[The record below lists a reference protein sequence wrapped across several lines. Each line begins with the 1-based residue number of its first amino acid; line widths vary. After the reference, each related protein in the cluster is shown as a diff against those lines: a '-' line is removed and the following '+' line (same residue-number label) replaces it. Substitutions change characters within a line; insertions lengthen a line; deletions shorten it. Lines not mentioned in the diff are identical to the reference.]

1 MNETTISEAEWEIM
15 LVVWANSPVTSQTI
29 INVLTP
35 KMDWKPSTIK
45 TLINRLLN
53 KGYIKA
59 EKEGRAFLYE
69 ATVSEKEMLMTSF
82 KALLGQTCA
91 RRSGELLQ
99 ELITDTVL
107 SQKDLARL
115 EQVIQDKQL
124 TAPLEVPCD
133 CLPGQCQCHLFYGK
147 GEK

>member
-15 LVVWANSPVTSQTI
+15 RVMRANSPVTSQTI

-69 ATVSEKEMLMTSF
+69 ATVSEKRNADDS
-82 KALLGQTCA
+82 
-91 RRSGELLQ
+91 
-99 ELITDTVL
+99 I
-107 SQKDLARL
+107 
-115 EQVIQDKQL
+115 
-124 TAPLEVPCD
+124 
-133 CLPGQCQCHLFYGK
+133 
-147 GEK
+147 

>member
-15 LVVWANSPVTSQTI
+15 RVVWANSPVTSQTI

-69 ATVSEKEMLMTSF
+69 ATVSEKEMLMTAF
-82 KALLGQTCA
+82 KGIA
-91 RRSGELLQ
+91 RSNMRATIG
-99 ELITDTVL
+99 
-107 SQKDLARL
+107 
-115 EQVIQDKQL
+115 
-124 TAPLEVPCD
+124 
-133 CLPGQCQCHLFYGK
+133 
-147 GEK
+147 